1 MKTQIV
7 SFIKRLTLKILLDM
21 FSFSIKTTA
30 KDAERV
36 VKEFEERNE
45 ENIFVYIKYFERLY
59 FLKGRSRKETR
70 I

>member
-1 MKTQIV
+1 
-7 SFIKRLTLKILLDM
+7 M

-45 ENIFVYIKYFERLY
+45 ENIFVYIKYFERVY